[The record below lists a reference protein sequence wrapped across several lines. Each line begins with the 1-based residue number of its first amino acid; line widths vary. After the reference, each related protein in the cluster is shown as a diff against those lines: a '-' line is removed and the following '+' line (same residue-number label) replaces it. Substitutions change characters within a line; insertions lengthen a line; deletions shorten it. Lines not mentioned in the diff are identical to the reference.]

1 MESYDLLVINGL
13 VVTASDVAHYDIA
26 IKDEKIA
33 LLAPKGSLAEIAA
46 KRVLDAEGGYIMPGG
61 VDAHVHLD
69 EPPLF
74 GKGKSADNYET
85 GTRSAICGGT
95 TTIVT
100 FAPQS
105 KSDLS
110 LLSVLQQTQVK
121 ADQNCYTDYSFH
133 VLISNPTPDVLSE
146 FPALREQGIS
156 SLKIYMTY

>member
-13 VVTASDVAHYDIA
+13 VVTASDVGHYDIA

-33 LLAPKGSLAEIAA
+33 LLAPKGSLAEILA
-46 KRVLDAEGGYIMPGG
+46 KKVIDAEGGYVMPGG

-95 TTIVT
+95 TTLVRLNVRAT
-100 FAPQS
+100 SSYRYQTS
-105 KSDLS
+105 KQESWDIFRE
-110 LLSVLQQTQVK
+110 
-121 ADQNCYTDYSFH
+121 YTH
-133 VLISNPTPDVLSE
+133 L
-146 FPALREQGIS
+146 ALRPNVH
-156 SLKIYMTY
+156 L